1 MNWYVYMV
9 RCSDNSL
16 YTGCTNDLVR
26 RLQAHNAGKGAKYTK
41 SRLPVS
47 LVYQEPCTDKSTAL
61 KREIA
66 LKRLTK
72 IKKEALCRQ
81 FSEISAP
88 CVND

>member
-1 MNWYVYMV
+1 MSWYVYMV
-9 RCSDNSL
+9 RCRDNSL
-16 YTGCTNDLVR
+16 YTGYTDDPDR
-26 RLQAHNAGKGAKYTK
+26 RLAVHNAGKGAKYTK

-81 FSEISAP
+81 FSETSAP